1 MPRVLLLVP
10 ATSYRAGAFLD
21 AARRLQLD
29 VTVGSNHRQVLA
41 ELTPGRSLY
50 IEFHDT
56 SAALQQILSHCRD
69 YPIVAVV
76 GTDDDTTG
84 LAARAGQAL
93 ELPHNDITAVQHTCD
108 KFEFRQMIARAELN
122 CPRFKRLALSVDPA
136 LVAATIPYPCV
147 LKPLDL
153 SGSRGVIRANN
164 EKEFVRA
171 FHRTRQIVQSST
183 ENGRDESLLVEDF
196 IAGIEVSLEGVVED
210 GRLRM
215 LALFDKPD
223 PLNGP
228 FFEETIYVTPSRLSA
243 GEQDEILTQA
253 QAAVAAIGLSTGPI
267 HAELRLGVDGAYVIE
282 IAARTIGGL
291 CSRVLKFQDD
301 ITLEEMILRQAIGSS
316 ASGTLA
322 ETPSGVMMIPIPRAG
337 ILRCVGGLA
346 KATLVAGITDIEIT
360 IPVGDTLVP
369 LPEGDRY
376 LGFVFAEARSP
387 VAVEEALRTAHARL
401 EFDIRS

>member
-93 ELPHNDITAVQHTCD
+93 GLPHNDTAAVQHTCD
-108 KFEFRQMIARAELN
+108 KFEFRQIIARAELN
-122 CPRFKRLALSVDPA
+122 CPRFERIALSVDPA
-136 LVAATIPYPCV
+136 SVAAKIPYPCV
-147 LKPLDL
+147 LKPLNL

-164 EKEFVRA
+164 EEEFIRA
-171 FHRTRQIVQSST
+171 FHRTRRIVQSST

-196 IAGIEVSLEGVVED
+196 IAGVEVSLEGIVED
-210 GRLRM
+210 GRLRT

-228 FFEETIYVTPSRLSA
+228 FFEESIYVTPSRLTA
-243 GEQDEILTQA
+243 PEQDEILTQA
-253 QAAVAAIGLSTGPI
+253 RAAVAAVGLATGPI

-291 CSRVLKFQDD
+291 CSRVLKFQDN
-301 ITLEEMILRQAIGSS
+301 ITLEEMVLRQAIGSS
-316 ASGTLA
+316 ARATA
-322 ETPSGVMMIPIPRAG
+322 TETPSGVMMIPIPHAG
-337 ILRCVGGLA
+337 VLRRVSGLA
-346 KATLVAGITDIEIT
+346 QAGVVSGITGIEIT
-360 IPVGDTLVP
+360 VPVGDTLVP